1 MPTAKRPPKI
11 IGHGGV
17 CARLVL
23 AAIMAAAWNAVCRA
37 QDELPT
43 ADAIVKLVKRNTEL
57 VLTEREVRRLETARP
72 LTDVAGHDPSI
83 VKITVTD
90 RNNQVRLIAQQPGH
104 TVIDLTDNAGNHFY
118 VDLFVKADVKEIEAW
133 IQRIAPTSSVQ
144 VLRVK
149 DSLILTGWV
158 DQPTQVTEIVQLCEQ
173 HATKVL
179 PFLRVSG
186 TQTIV
191 LHVEMMEVQR
201 NMIRA
206 LGFNFLQLR
215 QKSYVGSVVG
225 GVAPFANQTPPSQL
239 SNPFGGFL
247 GPVASAVNPT
257 AASAV
262 FGLVSND
269 NAFQGFIEALKSEAL
284 LTLLAEP
291 TLLAVNGRPANF
303 LSGGQFP
310 VPIPQGL
317 GTVSVQYKNFG
328 VQLDFVPVLLGNG
341 RLRMQVSPEVSE
353 KDFSST
359 VVVQGITV
367 PSLTTRRVNTE
378 VEMNFGQTLVIAG
391 LLSNR
396 VQARTQKIPFLGE
409 LPWVGAAFR
418 RVSHD
423 EAETELLVMVTPEL
437 AAPAERH
444 LLPAGPG
451 RHSASPTD
459 RELYFNGYLE
469 VPKYGPDPE
478 IEAAPYELPAHYVPP
493 QSLVAP
499 GVVPVAPAGAATAP
513 LAPPAAAHPDLDR
526 AEQAQPEASP
536 VGAGARPLDRRPG
549 YEGFFGEEVPGN
561 PPPAGAGGTSL
572 EEDFTLF
579 PGGSRQSLGRRQKRG
594 AGSLQAVGTVSRESI
609 LQTSGV
615 APGSSGAKSGESRAS
630 GQKSGGKGKLTGVRK
645 PERPGLIAP

>member
-1 MPTAKRPPKI
+1 
-11 IGHGGV
+11 
-17 CARLVL
+17 
-23 AAIMAAAWNAVCRA
+23 MAAAAIIALARHPSCHA
-37 QDELPT
+37 QAEPATNDPVVRLT
-43 ADAIVKLVKRNTEL
+43 QRTTEL
-57 VLTEREVRRLETARP
+57 SLTERDVRRLETARR
-72 LTDVAGHDPSI
+72 LTDVAGHDPTI
-83 VKITVTD
+83 AKITVTD
-90 RNNQVRLIAQQPGH
+90 SNNQVRLIAQQPGH
-104 TVIDLTDNAGNHFY
+104 TVIDLTDEAGNHFF

-144 VLRVK
+144 VLKVK

-158 DQPTQVTEIVQLCEQ
+158 DQPAQVTEIVQLCEQ
-173 HATKVL
+173 HSAKVL

-225 GVAPFANQTPPSQL
+225 GVAPFANQTPPAQL
-239 SNPFGGFL
+239 SNPFGAFL
-247 GPVASAVNPT
+247 GPVVSSVNPT

-269 NAFQGFIEALKSEAL
+269 NAFQGFIEALKSESL

-328 VQLDFVPVLLGNG
+328 VQLDFVPVLLGHN

-353 KDFSST
+353 KDLSNT
-359 VVVQGITV
+359 VVVQGISV

-423 EAETELLVMVTPEL
+423 EAETELLVLVTPEL
-437 AAPAERH
+437 AAPTERH

-451 RHSASPTD
+451 RQSASPTD

-469 VPKYGPDPE
+469 VPRYGPDPV
-478 IEAAPYELPAHYVPP
+478 IEPAPYDAAPRLAP
-493 QSLVAP
+493 QSAMIAP
-499 GVVPVAPAGAATAP
+499 GVVPVAPASAAIP
-513 LAPPAAAHPDLDR
+513 QIPPAARNLDLDLDR
-526 AEQAQPEASP
+526 RTAPATDAAGRQPLGGSLP
-536 VGAGARPLDRRPG
+536 GGAIAPRPG
-549 YEGFFGEEVPGN
+549 YEGFFGED
-561 PPPAGAGGTSL
+561 GAGSAA
-572 EEDFTLF
+572 
-579 PGGSRQSLGRRQKRG
+579 PGGSGEAGGQPAADRFSLEDDLTGFPGSATETIYKRSRQRKP
-594 AGSLQAVGTVSRESI
+594 GSMQAVGTVSKETIRPA
-609 LQTSGV
+609 SGNSAARPDSKKPDARKL
-615 APGSSGAKSGESRAS
+615 APGS
-630 GQKSGGKGKLTGVRK
+630 RK
-645 PERPGLIAP
+645 PDRPGLIAP